1 MAASEIKQ
9 RIVRK
14 GRGAIFAPSDF
25 MDIGSRA
32 GVDQAL
38 SRLAR
43 QGMIRRLARGLY
55 DYPKESPI
63 FGLLLPSPDDLAKA
77 IARKSDY
84 VLQWSPAMAAN
95 KLGLTTQV
103 PAKVTYMTNGPTRTA
118 KIGRLEIRF
127 RHSSPKTLVGA
138 GQITGAVFQALRYVG
153 KDRVDSQ
160 VIGKLARA
168 LDDKNRKLL
177 VKQSKASMCRRG
189 CIPWFSRSFRAIDN
203 GSIRQ
208 LYAG

>member
-1 MAASEIKQ
+1 MITSKVKQ
-9 RIVRK
+9 RIIWK

-25 MDIGSRA
+25 LDIGSRSS
-32 GVDQAL
+32 VDQAL

-55 DYPKESPI
+55 DYPKESPL

-77 IARKSDY
+77 IARKGNY
-84 VLQWSPAMAAN
+84 ILQWSPAMAAN

-118 KIGRLEIRF
+118 KIGRLAIRF
-127 RHSSPKTLVGA
+127 RNSSPKTLVGA
-138 GQITGAVFQALRYVG
+138 GQVTGAVFQALRYVG

-177 VKQSKASMCRRG
+177 VKQSKHVPAWMHPAVQQIVSRADNAS
-189 CIPWFSRSFRAIDN
+189 SRQ
-203 GSIRQ
+203 Q
-208 LYAG
+208 LAR

>member
-1 MAASEIKQ
+1 MIASKIKQ
-9 RIVRK
+9 RIFRK

-32 GVDQAL
+32 SVDQAL
-38 SRLAR
+38 SRLTK

-55 DYPKESPI
+55 DYPRESPI

-77 IARKSDY
+77 IAKKGNY
-84 VLQWSPAMAAN
+84 ILQWSPAMAAN

-103 PAKVTYMTNGPTRTA
+103 PAKVIYMTSGPTRTA
-118 KIGRLEIRF
+118 KIGRLKIRF
-127 RHSSPKTLVGA
+127 RHSSPKKLIGA

-160 VIGKLARA
+160 MIGKLARA

-177 VKQSKASMCRRG
+177 AKQSKHAPAWMHPVVQQ
-189 CIPWFSRSFRAIDN
+189 IVSRD
-203 GSIRQ
+203 
-208 LYAG
+208 